1 MNYELFIARRLRL
14 SDESRRGM
22 SPGIIIAIAGIA
34 LSIMIMMVA
43 MSIVYGFKKEIR
55 NKVTGFDSQVSIHPA
70 SYESGMDAEH
80 IDFTKEL
87 EQVIA
92 GTGYFESPSLVIQQP
107 AIIKT
112 DTTFEAIAVKGIS
125 AGSGWDFVRDNV
137 TDGEVPDYSD
147 AENRNKVVVS
157 RIIADK
163 LGLSVG
169 DRVNAYF
176 FVDEALKARRMDV
189 AAVYDTNFGDYDKVF
204 VFSSLPFT
212 QSVASVGENTG
223 SRVELMTNGK
233 ASVEE
238 SALELQNEMM
248 LACYTGKLKG
258 TYRLSTVTD
267 NGMMYFNWLELLD
280 TNVVVILVLMA
291 LVSGFTLISSLFI
304 IILERVNM
312 IGILKALGATNDE
325 IRRIFSYVAQKLVI
339 AGMLIGDLIGIA
351 FLLTQKYTRVLP
363 LDPDAYYLDYVPVE
377 VNWWHILLL
386 NICVFAI
393 CWLMILVPGQIVAR
407 INPATSIRYE

>member
-34 LSIMIMMVA
+34 LSMMIMMVA

-55 NKVTGFDSQVSIHPA
+55 NKVTGFDSQVTIHPA
-70 SYESGMDAEH
+70 SYESGIDA
-80 IDFTKEL
+80 DYLDMSNEL
-87 EQVIA
+87 LRVIS
-92 GTGYFESPSLVIQQP
+92 GTGFFDTPSLVIQQP

-112 DTTFEAIAVKGIS
+112 DSTFQAIVVKGIS
-125 AGSGWDFVRDNV
+125 PGPGWNFVRDNV
-137 TDGEVPDYSD
+137 ADGDIPDYAD
-147 AENRNKVVVS
+147 PENRNKVVVS
-157 RIIADK
+157 RIIAGK
-163 LGLSVG
+163 LGLAVG
-169 DRVNAYF
+169 DKVNAYF
-176 FVDEALKARRMDV
+176 FVDNALKARRMDV
-189 AAVYDTNFGDYDKVF
+189 AAIYDTNFGDYDKAF
-204 VFSSLPFT
+204 VFSSLPFA
-212 QSVASVGENTG
+212 QSLAAVGENTG
-223 SRVELMTNGK
+223 SRIELMTNGS
-233 ASVEE
+233 ASVDE
-238 SALELQNEMM
+238 SALKLQNEMM

-258 TYRLSTVTD
+258 TYRLSTVSD

-312 IGILKALGATNDE
+312 IGILKALGSTDGE

-339 AGMLIGDLIGIA
+339 AGILIGDLIGIS
-351 FLLTQKYTRVLP
+351 FLLIQKYTRLLP

-377 VNWWHILLL
+377 VNWWQILLL
-386 NICVFAI
+386 NICVFVL